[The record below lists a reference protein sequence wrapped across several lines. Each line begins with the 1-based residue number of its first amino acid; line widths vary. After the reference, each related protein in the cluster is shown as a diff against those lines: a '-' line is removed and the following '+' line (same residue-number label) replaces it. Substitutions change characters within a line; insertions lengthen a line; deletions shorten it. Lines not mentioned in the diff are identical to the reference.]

1 MRLINISVLL
11 LFFNFS
17 AAQQIFRNDKFG
29 FSMEKPLKWIISD
42 NSQTTNNFKE
52 NIKLPPE
59 DIKKMLNQNK
69 GTINVATFY
78 KYPIDSVNG
87 IIPTIKINIRQNG
100 TKTLLT
106 FKNSIEL
113 SYNSIKNYFPDF
125 KFTISPILKELDH
138 KKGVYSVCTYTVK
151 TKVSTEKVRTIVY
164 AIPVGNQFYQITFM
178 DSEKENC
185 EDYFK
190 HLIETIHLN

>member
-113 SYNSIKNYFPDF
+113 SYN
-125 KFTISPILKELDH
+125 
-138 KKGVYSVCTYTVK
+138 
-151 TKVSTEKVRTIVY
+151 
-164 AIPVGNQFYQITFM
+164 
-178 DSEKENC
+178 
-185 EDYFK
+185 K
-190 HLIETIHLN
+190 H

>member
-59 DIKKMLNQNK
+59 DIKKMLDQNK

-125 KFTISPILKELDH
+125 KFTVSPILKELDH

-164 AIPVGNQFYQITFM
+164 AEISFIKLLLWIRKKKIARIT
-178 DSEKENC
+178 
-185 EDYFK
+185 
-190 HLIETIHLN
+190 LNIL